1 MADTI
6 KKYRIREKID
16 SNNTLI
22 LHPETE
28 SSVVIHNGE
37 SLSSVLTDIDNEITN
52 IATNR
57 VSGVKGDSET
67 SYRTGNVNITK
78 ANIGLGN
85 VNNTS
90 DADKPISTAT
100 QNALN
105 LKEDKSNLKALAYK
119 DSLSKSDV
127 GLGNVT
133 NDAQVK
139 RSEMGQ
145 AGGVAQL
152 DASGKVP
159 SSQLPSYVDDV
170 LEYASKS
177 NFPTTGESG
186 KIYVDKSTNITYRW
200 GGSSYVEISP
210 SLALGETSSTAYAG
224 DKGKQNATNIATNT
238 SNINKIINGTTTVK
252 KAEQDGSGN
261 NIVNTYA
268 KKADVVDKTSE
279 QTISGDKWF
288 TGTTSIDE
296 LFLRPKGDN
305 ALPKIRVL
313 NNQAVSEYNLLLPNY
328 SSGDHTIATTDD
340 IPTIPNLSV
349 DSSVS
354 GSFIKDLTVS
364 GHKITQ
370 TKGNITNSDLP
381 NSGITAGTYS
391 AIAVNSKGIATSGAQ
406 IIEIGTTANGSPST
420 NLAIGG
426 LYFQLL
432 E

>member
-37 SLSSVLTDIDNEITN
+37 PLSSVLTDIDNEITN

-85 VNNTS
+85 VDNTT
-90 DADKPISTAT
+90 DANKPISTAT
-100 QNALN
+100 QNALD
-105 LKEDKSNLKALAYK
+105 LKEDKTNLKALAYK

-133 NDAQVK
+133 NEAQIPLSQK
-139 RSEMGQ
+139 G
-145 AGGVAQL
+145 AANGVATL
-152 DASGKVP
+152 DANGRVLSD
-159 SSQLPSYVDDV
+159 QLPSYVDDV
-170 LEYASKS
+170 LEYNNKTA
-177 NFPTTGESG
+177 FPNRGETG
-186 KIYVDKSTNITYRW
+186 KIYVAKDTNKTYRW
-200 GGSSYVEISP
+200 GGSSYVEISA

-224 DKGKQNATNIATNT
+224 DKGKQNADNIATNT
-238 SNINKIINGTTTVK
+238 TKIDNIINGTTVVG
-252 KAEQDGSGN
+252 KATADGSGN

-268 KKADVVDKTSE
+268 KKTDVVNKTSD
-279 QTISGDKWF
+279 QIISGKKTFSQQVRIYDLLMHP
-288 TGTTSIDE
+288 TGDDRFPHITLYNQIDQY
-296 LFLRPKGDN
+296 
-305 ALPKIRVL
+305 RVDM
-313 NNQAVSEYNLLLPNY
+313 PT
-328 SSGDHTIATTDD
+328 SSGTIALISD
-340 IPTIPNLSV
+340 IPTIPNLSL
-349 DSSVS
+349 STSGTGNFIKGLSVS
-354 GSFIKDLTVS
+354 GHT
-364 GHKITQ
+364 ITQ

-391 AIAVNSKGIATSGAQ
+391 AIAVNSKGVATSGAQ
-406 IIEIGTTANGSPST
+406 IIERGTTANGSPSSS
-420 NLAIGG
+420 LAIGG

>member
-1 MADTI
+1 MADTT

-37 SLSSVLTDIDNEITN
+37 TLSSVLTDINNEITN

-105 LKEDKSNLKALAYK
+105 LKENKANLKALAYK

-139 RSEMGQ
+139 RSEMG
-145 AGGVAQL
+145 AASGVATL
-152 DASGKVP
+152 DTSGKVP

-170 LEYASKS
+170 LEYTSKS
-177 NFPTTGESG
+177 AFPTTGEAG

-268 KKADVVDKTSE
+268 KKTDVVDKSST
-279 QTISGDKWF
+279 QAITGDKTF
-288 TGTTSIDE
+288 TGTTQIDD
-296 LFLRPKGDN
+296 LLLYPIGD
-305 ALPKIRVL
+305 AQLPIIKAYD
-313 NNQAVSEYNLLLPNY
+313 NQAVSDYELRLPPY
-328 SSGDHTIATTDD
+328 KSGGYTIATTDD

-349 DSSVS
+349 DSSGS
-354 GSFIKDLTVS
+354 GSFIKDLTVN
-364 GHKITQ
+364 GHKITK

-391 AIAVNSKGIATSGAQ
+391 AIAVNSKGVATSGAQ
-406 IIEIGTTANGSPST
+406 IIEIGTTANGSPSSS
-420 NLAIGG
+420 LAIGG

>member
-6 KKYRIREKID
+6 KKYRIREKLD

-37 SLSSVLTDIDNEITN
+37 PLSSVLTDIDNEITN

-100 QNALN
+100 KNALD
-105 LKEDKSNLKALAYK
+105 LKENKANLKALAYK

-139 RSEMGQ
+139 RSEMGV
-145 AGGVAQL
+145 ASGVATL
-152 DASGKVP
+152 DTSGKVP

-170 LEYASKS
+170 LEYTSKS
-177 NFPTTGESG
+177 AFPTTGESG

-200 GGSSYVEISP
+200 GGSNYVEISP

-224 DKGKQNATNIATNT
+224 NKGKQNADNIAANTTKITNIT
-238 SNINKIINGTTTVK
+238 NGTTVVG
-252 KAEQDGSGN
+252 KATADGSGN

-268 KKADVVDKTSE
+268 KKTDVVDKTSE
-279 QTISGDKWF
+279 QKISGNKWF
-288 TGTTSIDE
+288 TGTTQIDK
-296 LFLRPKGDN
+296 LFLHPDGDEVV
-305 ALPKIRVL
+305 PKIRVY
-313 NNQAVSEYNLLLPNY
+313 NNQAVSEYNLVLPAY
-328 SSGDHTIATTDD
+328 SSGDHTLATTDD

-349 DSSVS
+349 DSSGS
-354 GSFIKDLTVS
+354 GNFIKDLTVN
-364 GHKITQ
+364 GHKITK

-391 AIAVNSKGIATSGAQ
+391 AIAVNSKGVATSGAQ
-406 IIEIGTTANGSPST
+406 IIEIGTTANGSPSSS
-420 NLAIGG
+420 LAIGG

>member
-37 SLSSVLTDIDNEITN
+37 PLDSVLTDINNEITN

-100 QNALN
+100 QTALN
-105 LKEDKSNLKALAYK
+105 LKEDKANLKALAYK

-139 RSEMGQ
+139 RSEMGF
-145 AGGVAQL
+145 ANGVATL
-152 DASGKVP
+152 DTSGKVP

-170 LEYASKS
+170 LEYTSKS
-177 NFPTTGESG
+177 AFPTTGETG
-186 KIYVDKSTNITYRW
+186 KIYVDNSTNKTYRW

-238 SNINKIINGTTTVK
+238 SNINKIINGETTVG
-252 KAEQDGSGN
+252 KALKDSAGN
-261 NIVNTYA
+261 QINTTYA
-268 KKADVVDKTSE
+268 KKTDVVDKTST
-279 QTISGDKWF
+279 QDITGNKTF
-288 TGTTSIDE
+288 TGTTRIDD
-296 LFLRPKGDN
+296 LLLYPIGDSQ
-305 ALPKIRVL
+305 LPIIKAYD
-313 NNQAVSEYNLLLPNY
+313 NQAVSDYELRLPPY
-328 SSGDHTIATTDD
+328 KSGGYTLATTDD
-340 IPTIPNLSV
+340 IPTIPNLSL
-349 DSSVS
+349 STSGS
-354 GSFIKDLTVS
+354 GSFIKGLSVS
-364 GHKITQ
+364 GHTITQ

-381 NSGITAGTYS
+381 DSGITAGTYS
-391 AIAVNSKGIATSGAQ
+391 AIAVNSKGVATSGAQ
-406 IIEIGTTANGSPST
+406 IIEIGTTANGSPSSS
-420 NLAIGG
+420 LAIGG

>member
-37 SLSSVLTDIDNEITN
+37 PLSSVLTDIDNEITN

-57 VSGVKGDSET
+57 VSGVKGDSES

-105 LKEDKSNLKALAYK
+105 LKEDKANLKALAYK

-139 RSEMGQ
+139 RSEMGV
-145 AGGVAQL
+145 ASGVATL
-152 DASGKVP
+152 DTSGKVP

-170 LEYASKS
+170 LEYATKS
-177 NFPTTGESG
+177 NFPTTGETG

-224 DKGKQNATNIATNT
+224 DKGKQNANNIATNT
-238 SNINKIINGTTTVK
+238 TKIANIINGTTVVG
-252 KAEQDGSGN
+252 KATADGNGK
-261 NIVNTYA
+261 NISTTYA
-268 KKADVVDKTSE
+268 KKDDVVDKTSE
-279 QTISGDKWF
+279 QTISGNKWF
-288 TGTTSIDE
+288 TGTTSINE
-296 LFLRPKGDN
+296 LFLRPKGDD

-313 NNQAVSEYNLLLPNY
+313 NNQAVSEYNLLLPTY
-328 SSGDHTIATTDD
+328 SSGDHTLATTDD
-340 IPTIPNLSV
+340 IPAIPNLSL
-349 DSSVS
+349 STSGSGNFIKGLSVS
-354 GSFIKDLTVS
+354 GHT
-364 GHKITQ
+364 ITQ
-370 TKGNITNSDLP
+370 TKGNIANSDLP

-391 AIAVNSKGIATSGAQ
+391 AIAVNSKGVATSGAQ
-406 IIEIGTTANGSPST
+406 IIEIGTTANGSPSSS
-420 NLAIGG
+420 LAIGG